1 MQRNLHILHVFST
14 FGAGGPQVRTAAII
28 NRLGRDLRHTIVAMD
43 RNFEAAL
50 RIAEGPRVDYWMPP
64 PRKNSLSNVLAL
76 RRLVKSSGA
85 DLLITYNWGA
95 IEAVASACFPHS
107 PPAIHAED
115 GFGPDEASGL
125 AFRRVLARRLLLN
138 RIKTTVVPSRTLL
151 RIAETR
157 YCIAP
162 HRLKFIP
169 NGIDVERFCPGDNS
183 ELRRDLGIAPGE
195 IVFGSIGHLR
205 REKNLQLLLH
215 AFAASSV
222 SARLVLVGDGACREE
237 LQALANRLDIAHR
250 VIFAGATNNAVAY
263 LRAMDVF
270 VMSSV
275 TEQMPIALLE
285 AMACAKP
292 AIVTDVGD
300 SRHLL
305 GDSAAAVVV
314 GSGDLEAYAAS
325 IRELASN
332 ASMRQ
337 ALGTANRDRCVAE
350 YSLDRMVTE
359 YARLYWSTVDSA
371 ACA

>member
-1 MQRNLHILHVFST
+1 
-14 FGAGGPQVRTAAII
+14 
-28 NRLGRDLRHTIVAMD
+28 
-43 RNFEAAL
+43 
-50 RIAEGPRVDYWMPP
+50 
-64 PRKNSLSNVLAL
+64 
-76 RRLVKSSGA
+76 
-85 DLLITYNWGA
+85 
-95 IEAVASACFPHS
+95 
-107 PPAIHAED
+107 
-115 GFGPDEASGL
+115 
-125 AFRRVLARRLLLN
+125 
-138 RIKTTVVPSRTLL
+138 
-151 RIAETR
+151 
-157 YCIAP
+157 
-162 HRLKFIP
+162 
-169 NGIDVERFCPGDNS
+169 
-183 ELRRDLGIAPGE
+183 
-195 IVFGSIGHLR
+195 
-205 REKNLQLLLH
+205 
-215 AFAASSV
+215 
-222 SARLVLVGDGACREE
+222 
-237 LQALANRLDIAHR
+237 
-250 VIFAGATNNAVAY
+250 
-263 LRAMDVF
+263 
-270 VMSSV
+270 MSSV